1 MSERALPEAY
11 GPLLSLSSLA
21 LTIEMQFDERPA
33 GFNCPSANKIQS
45 YCDASDPYAATAVT
59 LRLTRATVPSTVHGL
74 LLSSKLS
81 FLHLSDLLKSA
92 MWI

>member
-1 MSERALPEAY
+1 MSAQRALIAHQRIRF
-11 GPLLSLSSLA
+11 SLIA
-21 LTIEMQFDERPA
+21 MPPIY
-33 GFNCPSANKIQS
+33 I
-45 YCDASDPYAATAVT
+45 AATAVT
-59 LRLTRATVPSTVHGL
+59 LRLTRPTVPSTVHGL